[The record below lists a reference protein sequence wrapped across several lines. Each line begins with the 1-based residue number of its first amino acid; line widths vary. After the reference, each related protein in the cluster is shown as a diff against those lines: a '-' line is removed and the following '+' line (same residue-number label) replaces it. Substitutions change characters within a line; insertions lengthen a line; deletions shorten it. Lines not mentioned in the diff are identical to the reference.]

1 MEMTFNGEFE
11 VAIPRQQAFALL
23 SDPEKFAPMMPTFHS
38 MRMKDERNAVLKVKV
53 GIGKITAIATT
64 ELILEKA
71 VSPSNISYLG
81 KGKVLGGAYNMVT
94 AFELQAASD
103 NSTLIKWQG
112 TTQIFG
118 KILSLAGGGMRGY
131 AEKEIE
137 NLITSLQHALAHPDE
152 VASVESTSPSPLQQ
166 PSWFTRLWR
175 AIFGGGEA
183 KQPLATISSSTTS
196 PSTSPSQSIAERI
209 RAEQAAQARKPLP
222 AVGERQSMAAH
233 KPMADPIA
241 ANKEKNQNWVGR
253 PVNRKEDSR
262 LLRGR
267 GRFVDDY
274 QAPGMLHMAF
284 VRSAYAH
291 ARILN
296 VDVSQAEA
304 LPGVICTLTGK
315 ELAENCGPYMQL
327 APGEASKVEDYAMA
341 VEKVVYQGEPVVAV
355 VAVNPRIAADAAEL
369 VDVEYEMLEAVVDTE
384 EALKDN
390 IIVHEKSGTNQTW
403 SGNYTYGDV
412 DKAFEDAA
420 HVVKIDR
427 LHFHRFASTPL
438 ETNGAVATWD
448 KQDNIDIF
456 CNNGFPTIGMQMM
469 APAMG
474 VSIDKIRC
482 HTHDSGGSFGN
493 KICSYTLMTVA
504 AIASRKAG
512 GAPVKYIETRS
523 ESLFAPHGAERTFL
537 DTEVALD
544 KDGVIIAIRSRHI
557 DDCGAFARYEPLGCV
572 IFTQVLPATYKLRNI
587 HIDFVQAATN
597 RAPAV
602 PNRGYSRLQQLW
614 FMERVID
621 ICAHKLNI
629 PADKMRLNNYI
640 SEFPYETPNGC
651 VYDSGDYGLM
661 LQKAKELIG
670 WDDWKQKQLEA
681 RRQGRWLGIG
691 IGSTLDS
698 GTNNFG
704 QAQIMNPNLPFS
716 GNSEVAVAKLDLDGT
731 LVISNGACPSGQ
743 GHETVIS
750 QVVADTFNISP
761 DMVNVHTGFDTARN
775 SHAGHSGSYA
785 SQFVVTGLLA
795 VQGAADKLKQ
805 QMSQLAACMLEV
817 DEDQLEYGV
826 GEMGPQVGIKSSDVF
841 LPYWAIAN
849 RSHANCAG
857 LPPELMDVSL
867 NIRHVYRAPF
877 QVPDIKR
884 KFGNLT
890 LTYAAQIHIS
900 VVEVDRH
907 TLKPHILDYV
917 AIDDCGVQINP
928 KIVRGQVHG
937 ATAHGIGAALME
949 KFDYDKAGNLM
960 SSTFTEYTP
969 ITINNMPEI
978 KCDHIESPSPFTENG
993 AKGCGEG
1000 GGAPLH
1006 TISAAV
1012 QDALY
1017 EQGVMVTDS
1026 YNSPSAIND
1035 MLNNKGKEGISLVS
1049 RQQVPETV

>member
-1 MEMTFNGEFE
+1 MEMTFKGEFE
-11 VAIPRQQAFALL
+11 VAIPQQQAFDLL
-23 SDPEKFAPMMPTFHS
+23 SDPEKFAPMMPTYHS
-38 MRMKDERNAVLKVKV
+38 MKMRDERHAMLKVKV
-53 GIGKITAIATT
+53 GIGKISAIATT
-64 ELILEKA
+64 ELILEEK
-71 VSPSNISYLG
+71 VSPSRISYLG

-94 AFELQAASD
+94 SFELVTQG
-103 NSTLIKWQG
+103 NKTLIKWQG
-112 TTQIFG
+112 TTQIYG

-137 NLITSLQHALAHPDE
+137 KLITSLQRALDPEYA
-152 VASVESTSPSPLQQ
+152 VADDAKNDSI
-166 PSWFTRLWR
+166 SWWQKLCL
-175 AIFGGGEA
+175 AIFG
-183 KQPLATISSSTTS
+183 
-196 PSTSPSQSIAERI
+196 QSDTAIVLHDKLQEPVQSVSERI
-209 RAEQAAQARKPLP
+209 RAEQAANARTPLP
-222 AVGERQSMAAH
+222 EKGERQSMAAH
-233 KPMADPIA
+233 QPLFDPIGE
-241 ANKEKNQNWVGR
+241 NKGDNKSWIGKSI
-253 PVNRKEDSR
+253 NRKEDSR
-262 LLRGR
+262 LIRGR
-267 GRFVDDY
+267 GKFVDDY
-274 QAPGMLHMAF
+274 QAPGMLHMVF
-284 VRSAYAH
+284 VRSSYAH
-291 ARILN
+291 AKIESI
-296 VDVSQAEA
+296 DVSAAEA
-304 LPGVICTLTGK
+304 LPGVICTLTGA
-315 ELAENCGPYMQL
+315 ELAENCDPYMQL
-327 APGEASKVEDYAMA
+327 APGEAAKIEDYAMA
-341 VEKVVYQGEPVVAV
+341 VGKVVYQGEPVVAII
-355 VAVNPRIAADAAEL
+355 AESPHIAADAAEL
-369 VDVEYEMLEAVVDTE
+369 VDVDYEVLEAVVDTE
-384 EALKDN
+384 EALTNKVIIHEPAGDN
-390 IIVHEKSGTNQTW
+390 KTW
-403 SGNYTYGDV
+403 SGTYDYGDV
-412 DKAFEDAA
+412 DQAFKDAD
-420 HVVKIDR
+420 HIVKIDR

-438 ETNGAVATWD
+438 ETNGAVASWD

-469 APAMG
+469 APAMRVG
-474 VSIDKIRC
+474 IDKIRC

-512 GAPVKYIETRS
+512 GAPVKYIESRS

-544 KDGVIIAIRSRHI
+544 KDGVITALRSRHI

-587 HIDFVQAATN
+587 HIDFTQAATN

-651 VYDSGDYGLM
+651 MYDSGDYPLM
-661 LQKAKELIG
+661 LQKAKDLIN
-670 WDDWKQKQLEA
+670 WDEWQEKQKAA
-681 RRQGRWLGIG
+681 RKEGRWVGIG
-691 IGSTLDS
+691 IGTTLDS

-704 QAQIMNPNLPFS
+704 QAQIMNPDLPFS
-716 GNSEVAVAKLDLDGT
+716 GNSEVAIAKLDLDGT

-750 QVVADTFNISP
+750 QVAADTFNITP

-775 SHAGHSGSYA
+775 CHAGHSGSYA

-795 VQGAADKLKQ
+795 VQGAVDKLKQ
-805 QMSQLAACMLEV
+805 QMSQLAAFMLEV
-817 DEDQLEYGV
+817 SEDQLEYGV
-826 GEMGPQVGIKSSDVF
+826 GEMGPQVGIKGTDVA

-849 RSHANCAG
+849 RAHANCAG

-867 NIRHVYRAPF
+867 NVRHVYRAPF
-877 QVPDIKR
+877 TVPDTKK

-890 LTYAAQIHIS
+890 LTYAAQTHIS
-900 VVEVDRH
+900 VVEIDKQ

-949 KFDYDKAGNLM
+949 KFVYDNAGNLM
-960 SSTFTEYTP
+960 TSTFTEYTP
-969 ITINNMPEI
+969 ISIMNMPEI
-978 KCDHIESPSPFTENG
+978 KCGHIESPSPFTQNG

-1017 EQGVMVTDS
+1017 HEGVLVTDS
-1026 YNSPSAIND
+1026 YNSPSAIYD
-1035 MLNNKGKEGISLVS
+1035 MLKNKGQEEITLTS
-1049 RQQVPETV
+1049 RQKDKEPAIV